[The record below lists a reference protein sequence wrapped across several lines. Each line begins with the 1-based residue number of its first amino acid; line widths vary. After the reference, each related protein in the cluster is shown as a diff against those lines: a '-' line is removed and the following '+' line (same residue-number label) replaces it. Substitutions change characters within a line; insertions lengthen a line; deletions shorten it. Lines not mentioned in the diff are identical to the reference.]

1 MTLLETIVSNERQS
15 NHARN
20 KLLIEKHLQKLVEEY
35 PNEVREVLHRT
46 GVPVSSAI
54 PTNLLSYIIVKN
66 VEKNPELKEAISKM
80 IIENDGYSSA
90 DGTKWQLIGGA
101 VTAVGSVLSGL
112 GRSQTQKEVTESS
125 TAQLEAEHKKE
136 LEAQQKK
143 NRRNTIII
151 IGVSL
156 VVLIGVVMAI
166 KMTSSPKKLLTPTLA
181 K

>member
-1 MTLLETIVSNERQS
+1 MTLLESIVANERQS

-20 KLLIEKHLQKLVEEY
+20 KLLIEKHLQNLVEEY

-46 GVPVSSAI
+46 GVPVSSSI
-54 PTNLLSYIIVKN
+54 PTALLSYIIVKN
-66 VEKNPELKEAISKM
+66 VDKNPELKDAISKM

-112 GRSQTQKEVTESS
+112 GRSQTQKEETQNT

-136 LEAQQKK
+136 LEAQQKRS
-143 NRRNTIII
+143 RRNTIII
-151 IGVSL
+151 VGVSI
-156 VVLIGVVMAI
+156 VVIVGIVLAL
-166 KMTSSPKKLLTPTLA
+166 KMSAPPKKVLTSTLA